1 MKRILTTLVLVS
13 LIACFGIQ
21 TLGQEMAEGIA
32 FEAEGT
38 LFAQVVQKA
47 KSSGK
52 LIFVDCYTSWCGP
65 CKMMAKLVFPQK
77 AVGDFMNPKFVSLK
91 MNMETGEGPE
101 WAEKWQISAYPTFIV
116 FTATGQEIGRFLGGC
131 SAEEFIEKITKAS
144 DDKTSAEM
152 DKRFADGERDEAFLY
167 SYLKTLGS
175 AYKHDQC
182 NAVAE
187 ILLQGKEETF
197 AGDSLLSSVFMRYL
211 RNPFAPAFV
220 YTAKHPQKL
229 IAALGETPVKMKLQ
243 NVWSNYARGLI
254 TQENGTVTLDRERMN
269 QWLALM
275 KECGVEKPTREDLR
289 LTTLMNYSEK
299 KEDWQAY
306 VGYIQEYGKQL
317 DIPDLTLCKWCSSVV
332 ENCREEAPR
341 KEVLTLLQQRVADL
355 ESGRRTS
362 QTQMGNMKL
371 SGNMKK
377 AMEMLIDVLNGKE
390 IQK

>member
-1 MKRILTTLVLVS
+1 MKRILVNIVFVS
-13 LIACFGIQ
+13 LIVCFCGQ
-21 TLGQEMAEGIA
+21 VWGQEVTEGVA
-32 FEAEGT
+32 FEEEGT
-38 LFAQVVQKA
+38 SFAQVLQKA

-52 LIFVDCYTSWCGP
+52 LVFVDCYTSWCGP
-65 CKMMAKLVFPQK
+65 CKMMAKSVFPQK
-77 AVGDFMNPKFVSLK
+77 TVGDFMNPKFVSLK

-144 DDKTSAEM
+144 EDKTSAEM

-167 SYLKTLGS
+167 SYLNTLGS
-175 AYKHDQC
+175 TYKHSQC

-187 ILLQGKEETF
+187 ILLQGKEKTF
-197 AGDSLLSSVFMRYL
+197 AGDSRLSNVFMRYL
-211 RNPFAPAFV
+211 SNPFASAFV

-254 TQENGTVTLDRERMN
+254 VQENGTVTLDHERMN
-269 QWLALM
+269 RWLDLM
-275 KECGVEKPTREDLR
+275 QECGVEKTVREDLR

-299 KEDWQAY
+299 KGDWQAY
-306 VGYIQEYGKQL
+306 VGYIQEYGKQF
-317 DIPDLTLCKWCSSVV
+317 DIPDLTLCKWCSPVV
-332 ENCREEAPR
+332 KNCREEMPR
-341 KEVLTLLQQRVADL
+341 KEVLALLQQRVADL
-355 ESGRRTS
+355 EAGRRTS

-390 IQK
+390 IQR